1 MNRKR
6 RNKTGF
12 FLGILLLFL
21 GSVSVTA
28 TEQESEPNQ
37 LFATAACLMDGD
49 TGRVLFGKRETD
61 PMAMAST
68 TKIMTCILAL
78 ENGQEQT
85 VATASAKAAAAPK
98 VHLGVRE
105 GEQFLLGDLLY
116 SLMLESHND
125 TAAAIAEH
133 VAGTREA
140 FADMMN
146 QKARDIGCRDTFFI
160 TPNGL
165 DAEDEKGVHHTTA
178 RDLALIMRYAI
189 RSETFLKITQTREY
203 SFTDLDEK
211 REFFCS
217 QYKRSAYYD

>member
-1 MNRKR
+1 M
-6 RNKTGF
+6 
-12 FLGILLLFL
+12 
-21 GSVSVTA
+21 TA

-105 GEQFLLGDLLY
+105 ENSFCL
-116 SLMLESHND
+116 
-125 TAAAIAEH
+125 AI
-133 VAGTREA
+133 
-140 FADMMN
+140 
-146 QKARDIGCRDTFFI
+146 
-160 TPNGL
+160 
-165 DAEDEKGVHHTTA
+165 
-178 RDLALIMRYAI
+178 
-189 RSETFLKITQTREY
+189 
-203 SFTDLDEK
+203 
-211 REFFCS
+211 FCIP
-217 QYKRSAYYD
+217 

>member
-125 TAAAIAEH
+125 AAVMIAE
-133 VAGTREA
+133 T
-140 FADMMN
+140 
-146 QKARDIGCRDTFFI
+146 IFFV
-160 TPNGL
+160 
-165 DAEDEKGVHHTTA
+165 DETY
-178 RDLALIMRYAI
+178 I
-189 RSETFLKITQTREY
+189 FLRPFRGHCFYY
-203 SFTDLDEK
+203 SFLRAILQEK
-211 REFFCS
+211 NEKLCNPL
-217 QYKRSAYYD
+217 